1 MKKKDKIIIII
12 SILIALLGIG
22 IYFGVK
28 YFLDKDLEKLEQE
41 LQETKEKFGTIEEIT
56 VDELVA
62 RFNTQVIEDGVFNQA
77 NDEYLAIENNIY
89 WYGLI
94 TGIYLGIV
102 PEEFNND
109 PKTEIVDHT
118 FIYTTKDSQPEEA
131 SIEYIKFLIKANN
144 ENVTDEEIDNL
155 LEEAKE
161 LSSSKTN
168 AVCGKGI
175 TVGYA
180 ENKDNYQYQVVR
192 LYE

>member
-1 MKKKDKIIIII
+1 M
-12 SILIALLGIG
+12 LLGVS

-56 VDELVA
+56 VDELVT
-62 RFNTQVIEDGVFNQA
+62 RFNTQVIKDGVFNPA
-77 NDEYLAIENNIY
+77 NDEYLAIEDNIY

-168 AVCGKGI
+168 AICGKGI
-175 TVGYA
+175 TIGYI
-180 ENKDNYQYQVVR
+180 ENEDNYQYQVVR